1 MKNKIIASL
10 LLLGAIALFSSCSD
24 DNDTLP
30 QNPVKKY
37 PSLVTNFFETYGFR
51 TLDSETSRNW
61 DWAHRVK
68 VPVEGVE
75 SYEIASDIGQAQG
88 KGPAVT
94 VNISKTHTLRN
105 NPHGFNSLLE
115 KYGDTGYQG
124 IVPDTFTYRPHP
136 VAITGIHFTLTTL
149 FQHTLITGS
158 SPTRDYSKKY
168 PYGSDCTSL
177 FRIRYR
183 TYYDYIRNGYSWE
196 GLGTD
201 SPWKEMD
208 LEEFNRRG
216 GDKLI
221 DMTRFY
227 LFPKEPPAH
236 WDFNWYFA
244 ITVTFENGKTNIRN
258 RYLNCEMHIDRTSW
272 TYNL

>member
-1 MKNKIIASL
+1 MKNKTIASI

-24 DNDTLP
+24 DNDTPP
-30 QNPVKKY
+30 QSPVKQY
-37 PSLVTNFFETYGFR
+37 PSLVTNFLETYGFR

-61 DWAHRVK
+61 DKEHRVK
-68 VPVEGVE
+68 VHVEGVE
-75 SYEIASDIGQAQG
+75 SYEIVSDIGAAQG

-94 VNISKTHTLRN
+94 VNVGKPYTHRN

-115 KYGDTGYQG
+115 KYGDTDYRG
-124 IVPDTFTYRPHP
+124 IVPDTSTYRPHP
-136 VAITGIHFTLTTL
+136 VAITGIHFTLTTSFEHTFRP
-149 FQHTLITGS
+149 FQPS
-158 SPTRDYSKKY
+158 RDYNEKY
-168 PYGSDCTSL
+168 TYGSDCTSL

-236 WDFNWYFA
+236 WSFNWYFA
-244 ITVTFENGKTNIRN
+244 ITVTFENGRTNIRN
-258 RYLNCEMHIDRTSW
+258 RYLDCGMRIARTSW

>member
-1 MKNKIIASL
+1 MKNKTIASI

-24 DNDTLP
+24 DNAPPP
-30 QNPVKKY
+30 QSPVKQY
-37 PSLVTNFFETYGFR
+37 PSLVTNFLETYGFR
-51 TLDSETSRNW
+51 TFDSETNLNQ
-61 DWAHRVK
+61 DKEHREK

-75 SYEIASDIGQAQG
+75 SYEIVSDIGAAQG

-94 VNISKTHTLRN
+94 VNVGKPYTHRN

-115 KYGDTGYQG
+115 KYGDTDYRG
-124 IVPDTFTYRPHP
+124 IVPDTSTYRPHP
-136 VAITGIHFTLTTL
+136 VAITGIHFTLTTS
-149 FQHTLITGS
+149 FEHTFRPFL
-158 SPTRDYSKKY
+158 PPRDYNKKY
-168 PYGSDCTSL
+168 TYGSDCTSL
-177 FRIRYR
+177 FIIRYR

-227 LFPKEPPAH
+227 LFPKEPPANGNIYWH
-236 WDFNWYFA
+236 FA
-244 ITVTFENGKTNIRN
+244 MTVTFENGRTNVRN
-258 RYLNCEMHIDRTSW
+258 RYLDCGMGIDWHSW
-272 TYNL
+272 ADIL